1 MKTSFYSRTLALLTR
16 VDKVRLV
23 AVMVIQIMLG
33 ILDLLGVGFLG
44 ILGALSISGIQSRP
58 TSQGVMDVLQTFN
71 LERLQFQEQ
80 VTVLALLAS
89 LILISRTLLS
99 IYLNRKVLY
108 FLSRRG
114 ALISSQLIE
123 KLLNQSLTQMQ
134 SKQSQ
139 ESLYAVTNGVSYLTL
154 GLLGTTATLFAD
166 ASLLLILFLGL
177 LFIDSI
183 LALSTLT
190 FFGLVG
196 LGMYFI
202 MQKKSQDLGEQEAK
216 FGIESNQRI
225 LEVLGTFRETV
236 VRNRR
241 AYYSQEIGKARLLHA
256 DTLAELTFMP
266 LVSKY
271 VIESSVIIGALGIS
285 AVQFIL
291 QDAEQAFGTLAVFL
305 AAGTRIAPAVLRLQ
319 QSGIQIRRAI
329 GGAKRTLDLIDELK
343 EIRILNEPF
352 MDIDFVHDGFTP
364 EILLNQVS
372 FSFPG
377 SAVEVISKID
387 LTIKAGEV
395 VAIVGPSGAGK
406 TTLVDI
412 ILGVLKPD
420 IGTVVV
426 SNFPITETIKKWP
439 GAISY
444 VPQDVLIV
452 NGTIESN
459 VKLGYPITVGDEK
472 VLDECLEISQLGD
485 FVRSLPQKT
494 LTHVGDKGTSLS
506 GGQRQRLGIA
516 RALFTKPRLLVLDEA
531 TSALDGELEA
541 NLSSAINSLRGN
553 VTLIFIAH
561 RLSTVKSAD
570 KVVYIE
576 NGKILCVGTFD
587 QVRREC
593 YGFDRQASQMGL

>member
-1 MKTSFYSRTLALLTR
+1 MKISPYSRTLALLTKA
-16 VDKVRLV
+16 DKVKFA
-23 AVMVIQIMLG
+23 AVMVIQI
-33 ILDLLGVGFLG
+33 LLGVLDLIGVGVLG

-58 TSQGVMDVLQTFN
+58 TSQGIMDVLSAIRIEN
-71 LERLQFQEQ
+71 LQFQEQ
-80 VTVLALLAS
+80 ITVLALIAS
-89 LILISRTLLS
+89 LILVGRTLLS
-99 IYLNRKVLY
+99 IYLNKKVLY

-114 ALISSQLIE
+114 ALISSQLIG
-123 KLLNQSLTQMQ
+123 KLLSQSLTQIQ

-166 ASLLLILFLGL
+166 ASLLLIMFLGL
-177 LFIDSI
+177 LIIDSI
-183 LALSTLT
+183 LALSTLI

-196 LGMYFI
+196 LWMYLI
-202 MQKKSQDLGEQEAK
+202 MHKKSQDLGEQEAK
-216 FGIESNQRI
+216 FAIVSNQKI
-225 LEVLGTFRETV
+225 LEVLGAFRETV

-241 AYYSQEIGKARLLHA
+241 AFYSEEIGKARLSHA
-256 DTLAELTFMP
+256 DTLAELAFMP

-291 QDAEQAFGTLAVFL
+291 QDAGQAVGTLAVFL

-329 GGAKRTLDLIDELK
+329 GGSKKTLDLIDELK
-343 EIRILNEPF
+343 EIPNLDESFSNV
-352 MDIDFVHDGFTP
+352 DFLYEGFIP
-364 EILLNQVS
+364 EISLDQVS

-377 SAVEVISKID
+377 SKQETISHVD
-387 LTIKAGEV
+387 LNIEAGEV

-406 TTLVDI
+406 TTLVDL

-420 IGTVVV
+420 KGTVTV
-426 SNFPITETIKKWP
+426 SKLPISEAVKKWS

-459 VKLGYPITVGDEK
+459 VKLGYPISAGNEN
-472 VLDECLEISQLGD
+472 LLEECLEISQLGE
-485 FVRSLPQKT
+485 FVRSLPMKT
-494 LTHVGDKGTSLS
+494 QTNVGDKGTSLS

-531 TSALDGELEA
+531 TSALDGETEA
-541 NLSSAINSLRGN
+541 NLSSAIDSLRGN
-553 VTLIFIAH
+553 VTLILIAH
-561 RLSTVKSAD
+561 RLSTVRSAD

-576 NGKILCVGTFD
+576 NGKILSVGTFD
-587 QVRREC
+587 QVRLDCE
-593 YGFDRQASQMGL
+593 GFNRQAAQMGL

>member
-1 MKTSFYSRTLALLTR
+1 MKISPYSRTLALLTKA
-16 VDKVRLV
+16 DKVKFA
-23 AVMVIQIMLG
+23 AVMVIQI
-33 ILDLLGVGFLG
+33 LLGVLDLIGVGILG

-58 TSQGVMDVLQTFN
+58 TSQGIMDVLSAIRIEN
-71 LERLQFQEQ
+71 LQFQEQ
-80 VTVLALLAS
+80 ITVLALIAS
-89 LILISRTLLS
+89 LILIGRTLLS
-99 IYLNRKVLY
+99 IYLNKKVLY

-114 ALISSQLIE
+114 ALISSQLIG
-123 KLLNQSLTQMQ
+123 KLLSQSLTQIQ

-139 ESLYAVTNGVSYLTL
+139 ESLYAVTNGVSYLTI
-154 GLLGTTATLFAD
+154 GLLGTSATLFAD
-166 ASLLLILFLGL
+166 ASLLLIMFLGL
-177 LFIDSI
+177 LIIDSI
-183 LALSTLT
+183 LALSTLI

-196 LGMYFI
+196 LWMYLI
-202 MQKKSQDLGEQEAK
+202 MHKKSQDLGEQEAK
-216 FGIESNQRI
+216 FAIVSNQKI
-225 LEVLGTFRETV
+225 LEVLGAFRETV

-241 AYYSQEIGKARLLHA
+241 AYYSEEIGKARLSHA
-256 DTLAELTFMP
+256 DTLAELAFMP

-291 QDAEQAFGTLAVFL
+291 QDAGQAVGTLAVFL

-329 GGAKRTLDLIDELK
+329 GGSKKTLDLIDELK
-343 EIRILNEPF
+343 EIPNLDESFSNV
-352 MDIDFVHDGFTP
+352 DFLYEGFIP
-364 EILLNQVS
+364 EISLDQVS

-377 SAVEVISKID
+377 SMQETISHVD
-387 LTIKAGEV
+387 LNIQAGEV

-406 TTLVDI
+406 TTLVDL

-420 IGTVVV
+420 KGTITV
-426 SNFPITETIKKWP
+426 SKLPISEAVKKWS

-459 VKLGYPITVGDEK
+459 VKLGYPISAGDKNLLE
-472 VLDECLEISQLGD
+472 ECLEISQLGE
-485 FVRSLPQKT
+485 FVRSLPMKT
-494 LTHVGDKGTSLS
+494 QTNVGDKGTSLS

-531 TSALDGELEA
+531 TSALDGETEA
-541 NLSSAINSLRGN
+541 NLSRAIDSLRGN
-553 VTLIFIAH
+553 VTLILIAH
-561 RLSTVKSAD
+561 RLSTVRSAD

-576 NGKILCVGTFD
+576 NGKILSVGTFD
-587 QVRREC
+587 QVRLDCES
-593 YGFDRQASQMGL
+593 FNRQASQMGL